1 MFKKKNEKKDLTNLS
16 IYTAFH
22 HVSGL
27 PLVEESLC
35 EVFSFPDRFDFKYG
49 TTEITLFKSKVTDM
63 TIKTDTEIQSQAVS
77 SVGGAISGAML
88 FGAAGAIIGG
98 RTKTKKFK
106 NVSNYLII
114 TYKSD
119 AEGELK
125 FIVFDIKNNPPSA
138 HKLVKEFQKSH
149 ALSNTKITL

>member
-1 MFKKKNEKKDLTNLS
+1 
-16 IYTAFH
+16 
-22 HVSGL
+22 
-27 PLVEESLC
+27 
-35 EVFSFPDRFDFKYG
+35 
-49 TTEITLFKSKVTDM
+49 M

-88 FGAAGAIIGG
+88 FGVAGAIIGG
-98 RTKTKKFK
+98 RTKTKKLK

-114 TYKSD
+114 TYRSD

-125 FIVFDIKNNPPSA
+125 FIVFDIKNNPSSA

-149 ALSNTKITL
+149 TLSNTKITL